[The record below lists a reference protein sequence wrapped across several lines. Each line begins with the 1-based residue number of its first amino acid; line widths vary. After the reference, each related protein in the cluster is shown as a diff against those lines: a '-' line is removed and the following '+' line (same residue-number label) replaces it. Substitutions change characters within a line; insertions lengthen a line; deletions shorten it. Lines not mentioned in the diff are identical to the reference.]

1 MKDNQSGN
9 QNDNQNDKQDDPSKD
24 WPKTFK
30 DGEFGFVKA
39 VLLGG
44 PFDGRRYTM
53 TRFPDGSVPSGTAS
67 PLQQPHETSPY
78 AHYERAGDEVIGG
91 YYVFIYTETRG
102 PNGERM
108 AEETPETT
116 EPTTVPATATETTT
130 ATAPVSSQPGSQT
143 CAGYGFAPQHP
154 VATDPTQ
161 PPMENS

>member
-1 MKDNQSGN
+1 MTKDNQS
-9 QNDNQNDKQDDPSKD
+9 DNQNGNPKD

-44 PFDGRRYTM
+44 PFDGRRYNM

-78 AHYERAGDEVIGG
+78 AHYERAGDEMIGG
-91 YYVFIYTETRG
+91 YYVFLYTETRG

-116 EPTTVPATATETTT
+116 VPATATETMT
-130 ATAPVSSQPGSQT
+130 ATAPVRSQPGSQP
-143 CAGYGFAPQHP
+143 GSPQHP

-161 PPMENS
+161 PQMENS